1 MLGDNAVCEHVG
13 IYQSSELSRFR
24 HSKRKYR
31 ICPLCGYQNGI
42 TAERYCEKTLYLIE
56 YLNTPDLEEPA
67 GEGEQPIPPSP
78 GGHGGRGPS
87 GHYVGR
93 CLCSPIGCNGPCN
106 GYINPLFGYHFGFNM
121 VNPYFAIIA
130 SEHVC
135 GWAPGRELT
144 VGQTVFVT
152 HADPVIAVPGPAGEG
167 GVPTMSPAPS
177 NILWKDG
184 RLGGQAVIR
193 AWRRCGGNNLTVSWH
208 GNNVLCRQS
217 WKIEEEDTMVLLL
230 QQDGS
235 TGLDLSFATHIFL
248 LERVTDPAL
257 RNQIISRA
265 HRVGATGPVSVQLLQ
280 VVAEGEDTIPE
291 SKLSHPL
298 VQPSLRDGG
307 NEEGDLYWAPE

>member
-56 YLNTPDLEEPA
+56 YLNPPELEEPL
-67 GEGEQPIPPSP
+67 GEGQQPILPSP
-78 GGHGGRGPS
+78 GGHGGRGAS

-93 CLCSPIGCNGPCN
+93 CLCSPTGCIGVCN
-106 GYINPLFGYHFGFNM
+106 GYINPLYGYHIGINM
-121 VNPYFAIIA
+121 INPDFAIIA
-130 SEHVC
+130 PEHVV

-144 VGQTVFVT
+144 IGQTVFVT
-152 HADPVIAVPGPAGEG
+152 HVDPVVTVNGENEVPA
-167 GVPTMSPAPS
+167 SASPS

-208 GNNVLCRQS
+208 GNNVLSRQP
-217 WKIEEEDTMVLLL
+217 WKIEEEDTMILLL
-230 QQDGS
+230 QQEGS

-248 LERVTDPAL
+248 LERITDPAL

-280 VVAEGEDTIPE
+280 VAADGEESIPAN
-291 SKLSHPL
+291 KLSHPL
-298 VQPSLRDGG
+298 VQPLMNIGADDDDD
-307 NEEGDLYWAPE
+307 EELYWIPE